1 MRNRVLKSK
10 VHTARRK
17 VDSEVKSGSKE
28 GAEAAYQE
36 YVKLVDKAS
45 RKSAMHKNTAARK
58 KSRLSKAINALQ
70 VK

>member
-1 MRNRVLKSK
+1 MRNRNLKST

-17 VDSEVKSGSKE
+17 VDSELKSGNKE
-28 GAEAAYQE
+28 GAEAAFKE
-36 YVKLVDKAS
+36 YIRLVDKAS
-45 RKSAMHKNTAARK
+45 RKSALHKNTAARK